1 MFELERTY
9 EQTERGGV
17 GPLAFEPGI
26 KFTVK
31 TILRSGRERYQKE
44 FFLEDKVIEEA
55 YKMILKEEENV

>member
-1 MFELERTY
+1 MIELERT
-9 EQTERGGV
+9 TEGQ
-17 GPLAFEPGI
+17 GPKTLEPGV

-55 YKMILKEEENV
+55 FKMILKEEENV